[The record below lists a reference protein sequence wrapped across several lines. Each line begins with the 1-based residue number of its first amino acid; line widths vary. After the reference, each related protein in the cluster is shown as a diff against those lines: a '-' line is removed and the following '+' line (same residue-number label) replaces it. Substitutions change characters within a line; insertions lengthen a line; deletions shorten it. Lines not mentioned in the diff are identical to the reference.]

1 MKMKNKTSRF
11 LIVSFLL
18 LIIISACIFFFL
30 MDRMARKNRNTTM
43 EVGGF
48 YMERMSVQ
56 ISKHFQT
63 AMDIKLSQV
72 ESIIKTMPPGGPLKG
87 QELLESMAIS
97 AAARE
102 FEFLGLVDA
111 DGNMERIL
119 GEDVTIADE
128 ALFFGSL
135 KKGEKRIAAASAPG
149 VDAGVVLLGVP
160 CQYDMKNGQK
170 SIALVG
176 GIDSSYIYKTLSL
189 NDEDDDVGSF
199 IIRENGDIV
208 IKGNAAGWDNY
219 FDYLDTAVDEADA
232 GGAEDYIKNIEDAID
247 SGSLYSGVMSMEDG
261 NKCVYGTP
269 LTYSK
274 WYLVTVMSYDAL
286 DGIISSLDDERMLNY
301 LEALVMMCL
310 VFIILFLLYLRMT
323 NQQVAE
329 IEKARN
335 EALKA
340 NKAKSEF
347 LSNMSHD
354 IRTPMNAIVGMT
366 AIASANIEDKKQLEN
381 CLKKITLSSRHL
393 LGLINDILDMSKI
406 ESGKMTLNIELVSLR
421 ETVESMASIIQSQ
434 FKAKNQ
440 QFDISIANILSEYIY
455 CDSVRLNQVLL
466 NFMSNAYKF
475 TPEGGSI
482 HIRISQ
488 EQSPMGEE
496 FARTH
501 FRIRDT
507 GIGMTPEFQKKVFDS
522 FERED
527 NLRVHKTEGTG
538 LGMAINKHIVDAMGG
553 IIEIDSELDKGTE
566 FHVIFDL
573 ERGEAEGR
581 EQVLPSWNVLLIGTD
596 EQICV
601 DTVTNL
607 VDLTVKCHLAKN
619 RAAAMGMLAERQG
632 KTDGYQMVLIEEEA
646 GNIDGT
652 ELAKEIHQRFGQEL
666 PVVLLTEY
674 NWDIAKQKTDMLSE
688 EVSGIVCKPL
698 FKSTL
703 YQGLLPVMKPAERK
717 REEHKKEKMDFHG
730 IRLLVAEDND
740 LNYEVASALLTE
752 IGIETEW
759 AQNGKIC
766 VDMFQASSEGY
777 YDAILMD
784 IRMPIMSGYEAAPQ
798 IRKSGHPDAG
808 LPIIAMTADAF
819 SDDVKKCYE
828 CGMDAHTSKPID
840 MEVLTRLL
848 SRYLYNNE

>member
-18 LIIISACIFFFL
+18 MIILSACIFFFL
-30 MDRMARKNRNTTM
+30 MDRMTKKSRDTTT
-43 EVGGF
+43 EVGEF
-48 YMERMSVQ
+48 YMERMSMQ
-56 ISKHFQT
+56 ISSHFQT
-63 AMDIKLSQV
+63 AMDIKLAQV
-72 ESIIKTMPPGGPLKG
+72 ESIIKTMPPDGELQG
-87 QELLESMAIS
+87 QELFDSMAVS
-97 AAARE
+97 GAARE
-102 FEFLGLVDA
+102 FIFLGLVDGE
-111 DGNMERIL
+111 GNIERML
-119 GEDVTIADE
+119 GDEVTIADE
-128 ALFFGSL
+128 TMFFESM
-135 KKGEKRIAAASAPG
+135 KKGEKRIAAANAPG
-149 VDAGVVLLGVP
+149 MNAGVVLLGVP

-189 NDEDDDVGSF
+189 NEQDNGIMSY

-208 IKGNAAGWDNY
+208 IKGNASGWDNY
-219 FDYLDTAVDEADA
+219 FSRLRTIVDKEDA
-232 GGAEDYIKNIEDAID
+232 KGAEVYIKNIESAID
-247 SGSLYSGVMSMEDG
+247 SGSLYSDVMLVDGG
-261 NKCVYGTP
+261 NKCMYGTP
-269 LTYSK
+269 LEYSK
-274 WYLVTVMSYDAL
+274 WYLVTVMDYDAL
-286 DGIISSLDDERMLNY
+286 DGIVSSLDTERIMNFF
-301 LEALVMMCL
+301 EALVMMFL
-310 VFIILFLLYLRMT
+310 VFVAVFLLFLRMT

-329 IEKARN
+329 IEKVRN

-366 AIASANIEDKKQLEN
+366 AIASANMDDKKQLEN
-381 CLKKITLSSRHL
+381 CLRKITLSSRHL

-406 ESGKMTLNIELVSLR
+406 ESGKMTLNTELVSLR
-421 ETVESMASIIQSQ
+421 ETMEGMASIIQSQ

-440 QFDISIANILSEYIY
+440 RFDISIANILSEYIY

-482 HIRISQ
+482 HIHVSQ
-488 EQSPMGEE
+488 EPSPMGEE
-496 FARTH
+496 FVRVH

-507 GIGMTPEFQKKVFDS
+507 GIGMTPEFQKRVFDS
-522 FERED
+522 FVRED

-553 IIEIDSELDKGTE
+553 MIEIESELDKGTE
-566 FHVIFDL
+566 FHVILDL
-573 ERGEAEGR
+573 ERGEAQGK
-581 EQVLPSWNVLLIGTD
+581 EQVLPSWNVLLIGSD
-596 EQICV
+596 EQICA
-601 DTVTNL
+601 DTMTNL
-607 VDLTVKCHLAKN
+607 IDMTVKCDM
-619 RAAAMGMLAERQG
+619 AADRKKAMDMLGSRHG
-632 KTDGYQMVLIEEEA
+632 KMDAYQMVLIEEDP
-646 GNIDGT
+646 GHTDSR
-652 ELAKEIHQRFGQEL
+652 ELAGDIHRKFGDGL

-674 NWDIAKQKTDMLSE
+674 DWDGDERQAEGLSDDIRG
-688 EVSGIVCKPL
+688 VICKPL
-698 FKSTL
+698 FRSAL
-703 YQGLLPVMKPAERK
+703 YQGLLPIMEPAAEK
-717 REEHKKEKMDFHG
+717 IQEHKEEKMDFRG

-766 VDMFQASSEGY
+766 VDMFAASSEGY

-784 IRMPIMSGYEAAPQ
+784 IRMPVMSGYEAAPQ
-798 IRKSGHPDAG
+798 IRKLQRPDTG

-828 CGMDAHTSKPID
+828 CGMNAHTSKPID

-848 SRYLYNNE
+848 SRYLYKKE

>member
-1 MKMKNKTSRF
+1 MNMKNKTSRF

-18 LIIISACIFFFL
+18 LLVISSCIFLYL
-30 MDRMARKNRNTTM
+30 MDRMKNKSRDTTM
-43 EVGGF
+43 EVGEF
-48 YMERMSVQ
+48 YMERMSEQ

-72 ESIIKTMPPGGPLKG
+72 ESIIKTMPPNGELKG
-87 QELLESMAIS
+87 QELIENMAIS
-97 AAARE
+97 ATARA

-111 DGNMERIL
+111 DGNIERIL
-119 GEDVTIADE
+119 GEDVTITDE
-128 ALFFGSL
+128 ALFLDALG
-135 KKGEKRIAAASAPG
+135 KGEKQIAAANAPG
-149 VDAGVVLLGVP
+149 ADAGMVLLGVP
-160 CQYDMKNGQK
+160 CQYDMKDGQK

-176 GIDSSYIYKTLSL
+176 GIDSSYVYHLLSL
-189 NDEDDDVGSF
+189 NEEDNDVRSY
-199 IIRENGDIV
+199 IIGENGDIF
-208 IKGNAAGWDNY
+208 IKSKVFEADNY
-219 FDYLDTAVDEADA
+219 FDYLSIIIDDSDTKGADV
-232 GGAEDYIKNIEDAID
+232 YIKNIENALKTE
-247 SGSLYSGVMSMEDG
+247 SMYSDVVLTKDG

-269 LTYSK
+269 LAYSK
-274 WYLVTVMSYDAL
+274 WYLVTAMAYDDL
-286 DGIISSLDDERMLNY
+286 DDIISSLDNERMLNFFG
-301 LEALVMMCL
+301 ALALMSL
-310 VFIILFLLYLRMT
+310 VFIIVFLLYLRMT
-323 NQQVAE
+323 NQQLAE
-329 IEKARN
+329 IKKARN

-366 AIASANIEDKKQLEN
+366 AIASANIEDRKQLEN

-406 ESGKMTLNIELVSLR
+406 ESGKMTLNIELVSLQ
-421 ETVESMASIIQSQ
+421 ETMESMTSIIQSQ

-440 QFDISIANILSEYIY
+440 QFDISISNILSEYVY
-455 CDSVRLNQVLL
+455 CDSVRLNQILL

-482 HIRISQ
+482 HIHVSQ
-488 EQSPMGEE
+488 EQSPMGDE
-496 FARTH
+496 FVRTH
-501 FRIRDT
+501 FRIKDT

-538 LGMAINKHIVDAMGG
+538 LGMAINKHIIDAMGG

-573 ERGEAEGR
+573 ERGEAEGK
-581 EQVLPSWNVLLIGTD
+581 EQVLPSWNVLLIGSD
-596 EQICV
+596 EHICI
-601 DTVTNL
+601 DIMTNL
-607 VDLTVKCHLAKN
+607 VDMTVKCDMARN
-619 RAAAMGMLAERQG
+619 RASAMGMLESRQG
-632 KTDGYQMVLIEEEA
+632 RTDGYQMVLIEEEM
-646 GNIDGT
+646 GRMDGAV
-652 ELAKEIHQRFGQEL
+652 LAHEIHQRFGKEL
-666 PVVLLTEY
+666 PVVLLIEY
-674 NWDIAKQKTDMLSE
+674 DWDEIEQKTDELSGT
-688 EVSGIVCKPL
+688 VSGIICKPL

-703 YQGLLPVMKPAERK
+703 YQGLLPIMKPTEK
-717 REEHKKEKMDFHG
+717 KTEEHKKEKMDFHG
-730 IRLLVAEDND
+730 IRLLIAEDND

-766 VDMFQASSEGY
+766 VDMFQASPEGY

-784 IRMPIMSGYEAAPQ
+784 LRMPVMSGYEAAPK
-798 IRKSGHPDAG
+798 IRGLEHPDAG

-819 SDDVKKCYE
+819 SDDAKKCYD

-840 MEVLTRLL
+840 MEVLTHLL
-848 SRYLYNNE
+848 SRYLYKKE